1 MLVICLNDL
10 LLRDSFTVARGK
22 QHTENSTRESNVED
36 DDAERQGRED
46 FWYLRV
52 SIKIWSVSM
61 PSLKA
66 EQNETLTAKQRYE
79 HEQFCYII
87 IKL

>member
-10 LLRDSFTVARGK
+10 LPWLSYSK
-22 QHTENSTRESNVED
+22 N
-36 DDAERQGRED
+36 DDAK
-46 FWYLRV
+46 
-52 SIKIWSVSM
+52 SIFLVR
-61 PSLKA
+61 
-66 EQNETLTAKQRYE
+66 RYE